1 VGPAIILDGEREV
14 KRREFHPP
22 HIYEDNACYFITGS
36 IVHRQRLLDTDAK
49 RILVQDVLK
58 EAIKD
63 YGIRLYAWVILA
75 DHYHLLLKTS
85 DVAPVWK
92 FIKRLH
98 GDSAIQ
104 LNKLDDI
111 PGRQIWY
118 QYWDR
123 FPRGERDFWACFNY
137 VHINPIKHGYV
148 RVSGGVLM
156 VEGERVKVAS
166 GHAWD
171 VHQCLAQYPHSS
183 YHYYLRK
190 YGEGFLTDAWMRYPI
205 PDYLE
210 HDDF

>member
-1 VGPAIILDGEREV
+1 M
-14 KRREFHPP
+14 KQREFHPP
-22 HIYEDNACYFITGS
+22 HIYEDNACYFISAS

-49 RILVQDVLK
+49 RVLVRDVLK
-58 EAIKD
+58 EAIKE

-85 DVAPVWK
+85 DVAPVYR

-104 LNKLDDI
+104 LNKLDST
-111 PGRQIWY
+111 PGRKVWY
-118 QYWDR
+118 QYFDR
-123 FPRGERDFWACFNY
+123 FPRNERDFWAYFNY
-137 VHINPIKHGYV
+137 IHVNPIKHGYV
-148 RVSGGVLM
+148 RISDDVLV
-156 VEGERVKVAS
+156 VEGRQVKIAS
-166 GHAWD
+166 AHTLD

-183 YHYYLRK
+183 YHYYLRE
-190 YGEGFLTDAWMRYPI
+190 YGEEFLTDVWMRYPI